1 MNVVKA
7 RDTINISKHSAVT
20 SAMLSSAPDH
30 TMFPT
35 GVWKVS
41 LSVSNA
47 SRINVSINHYSRMV
61 KTTLIEAHRDTFFCN
76 MNLVIVC
83 Q

>member
-1 MNVVKA
+1 MNVVKV
-7 RDTINISKHSAVT
+7 RDTINTSKHSAVT

-35 GVWKVS
+35 GVWKAT

-47 SRINVSINHYSRMV
+47 SRINVIQIIIAVWLKR
-61 KTTLIEAHRDTFFCN
+61 L
-76 MNLVIVC
+76 

>member
-1 MNVVKA
+1 MNVVKV
-7 RDTINISKHSAVT
+7 RDTINTSKHSAIT

-35 GVWKVS
+35 GVWKAT

-47 SRINVSINHYSRMV
+47 SRINVSMV
-61 KTTLIEAHRDTFFCN
+61 KTTSIEAHRDTFFYD

>member
-1 MNVVKA
+1 MVKV
-7 RDTINISKHSAVT
+7 RDTINTSEHSAVI

-35 GVWKVS
+35 GVWKAT

-47 SRINVSINHYSRMV
+47 SRINVNTNHHSRMV
-61 KTTLIEAHRDTFFCN
+61 KTTSIEPHRATFFYD
-76 MNLVIVC
+76 MN
-83 Q
+83 

>member
-1 MNVVKA
+1 MNVVKV
-7 RDTINISKHSAVT
+7 RDTINTSKHSAVT

-35 GVWKVS
+35 GVWKAT

-47 SRINVSINHYSRMV
+47 SRL
-61 KTTLIEAHRDTFFCN
+61 TLVQIIIAVWLKR
-76 MNLVIVC
+76 L

>member
-1 MNVVKA
+1 MNVVKV
-7 RDTINISKHSAVT
+7 RDTINTSKHSAVT

-35 GVWKVS
+35 GVWKAT

-47 SRINVSINHYSRMV
+47 SRINVNTNHSCMV
-61 KTTLIEAHRDTFFCN
+61 KTTSIEAHRDTFFCD
-76 MNLVIVC
+76 MN
-83 Q
+83 

>member
-1 MNVVKA
+1 MNVVKV
-7 RDTINISKHSAVT
+7 RDTINTSKHSAVT

-35 GVWKVS
+35 GVWKAT

-47 SRINVSINHYSRMV
+47 SLL
-61 KTTLIEAHRDTFFCN
+61 TLIQIIIAVWLKR
-76 MNLVIVC
+76 L

>member
-1 MNVVKA
+1 MVKV
-7 RDTINISKHSAVT
+7 RDIINTSKHSAVT

-35 GVWKVS
+35 GVWKAT

-47 SRINVSINHYSRMV
+47 SRINVSTNHSRRV
-61 KTTLIEAHRDTFFCN
+61 KTTSIEAHRGTFFCD
-76 MNLVIVC
+76 MN
-83 Q
+83 

>member
-1 MNVVKA
+1 MNVVKV
-7 RDTINISKHSAVT
+7 RDTINTSKHSAVT

-35 GVWKVS
+35 GVWKAT

-47 SRINVSINHYSRMV
+47 TMIII
-61 KTTLIEAHRDTFFCN
+61 KLHRYHKP
-76 MNLVIVC
+76 
-83 Q
+83 

>member
-1 MNVVKA
+1 MNVVKV
-7 RDTINISKHSAVT
+7 RDTINTSKHSAVT

-35 GVWKVS
+35 GVWKAT

-47 SRINVSINHYSRMV
+47 SRINVSIIIIAVWLKR
-61 KTTLIEAHRDTFFCN
+61 L
-76 MNLVIVC
+76 

>member
-1 MNVVKA
+1 MVKV
-7 RDTINISKHSAVT
+7 RDIINTSKHSAVT

-35 GVWKVS
+35 GVWKAT

-47 SRINVSINHYSRMV
+47 SRNVSTNHHSRMV
-61 KTTLIEAHRDTFFCN
+61 KTTSIEAHRDTFFYD
-76 MNLVIVC
+76 MN
-83 Q
+83 